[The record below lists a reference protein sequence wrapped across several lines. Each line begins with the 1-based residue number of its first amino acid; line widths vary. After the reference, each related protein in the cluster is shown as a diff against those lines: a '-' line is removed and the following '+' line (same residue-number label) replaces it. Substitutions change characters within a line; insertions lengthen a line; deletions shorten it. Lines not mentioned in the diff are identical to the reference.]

1 MHALRVNEI
10 ELPSE
15 TAFVADP
22 FALEGKKNLKYYQ
35 KTVIWNFPHSLDAS
49 LTLSLQNVYIVC
61 FIWTT
66 LALGIFWQLPAA
78 FRN

>member
-1 MHALRVNEI
+1 MYALRVNEI

-15 TAFVADP
+15 TAFVADL
-22 FALEGKKNLKYYQ
+22 FAFKRKKNLEYYQ
-35 KTVIWNFPHSLDAS
+35 KTVIWNSPQSLDAT
-49 LTLSLQNVYIVC
+49 LTLNLQNAYIVC

-66 LALGIFWQLPAA
+66 LALGIFWLLPAA